1 MPTFLSPIFDQFKDA
16 YKIEKKVMRNDRD
29 AALDLYLYFSAFM
42 DDLILKNKN
51 QKTQYTKLKK
61 LGQQYIK
68 SNTKEVVK
76 FIK

>member
-1 MPTFLSPIFDQFKDA
+1 MK
-16 YKIEKKVMRNDRD
+16 NDRD